1 MTIFRFI
8 GITNRSYGSR
18 IRTDKLQLSPREVR
32 LLQLRSDEIDL
43 LEFTNEL
50 LKFRSEGIWNKA
62 KTSRVRVLCCKATHW
77 DDSSAV
83 YRFENKTL
91 LVRWAKFVS
100 IYCRV
105 FRSVLSAR
113 VQHCSSS
120 IEHYNEHED
129 IHGAYNWNVDPS
141 TKLLAEM

>member
-62 KTSRVRVLCCKATHW
+62 KTSRVRVLCCKATH
-77 DDSSAV
+77 
-83 YRFENKTL
+83 
-91 LVRWAKFVS
+91 
-100 IYCRV
+100 
-105 FRSVLSAR
+105 
-113 VQHCSSS
+113 
-120 IEHYNEHED
+120 
-129 IHGAYNWNVDPS
+129 
-141 TKLLAEM
+141 